1 VFPLIDRLLG
11 GVGRPI
17 SKVRA
22 MTEIEQS
29 IIQNVLKLM
38 IDNLKESWRAVYT
51 IEFSLGPTE
60 THPHMVQVTSPNEMI
75 VQFQFQIR
83 MRETV
88 AKMHL
93 AMPTLVLE
101 PIIHIFDQE
110 LYTRK
115 KIIHDG
121 TLLHQLRN
129 IPVNVS
135 IETAESS
142 FPMESL
148 LSLQVGDTLVL
159 DQKEEWP
166 VQIKVAGKN
175 KLHAVAQMD
184 ANKKAFAITGYVR
197 PRREE
202 SIDGH
207 IAE

>member
-1 VFPLIDRLLG
+1 
-11 GVGRPI
+11 
-17 SKVRA
+17 
-22 MTEIEQS
+22 
-29 IIQNVLKLM
+29 
-38 IDNLKESWRAVYT
+38 
-51 IEFSLGPTE
+51 
-60 THPHMVQVTSPNEMI
+60 
-75 VQFQFQIR
+75 

-88 AKMHL
+88 AKMNI

-101 PIIHIFDQE
+101 PITHIFDQE
-110 LYTRK
+110 LYSRK

-135 IETAESS
+135 IETAESL

-159 DQKEEWP
+159 DQKQEWP

-175 KLHAVAQMD
+175 KLHAMGQID
-184 ANKKAFAITGYVR
+184 SERKAFAITGYVR

-202 SIDGH
+202 SVDGH

>member
-1 VFPLIDRLLG
+1 
-11 GVGRPI
+11 
-17 SKVRA
+17 
-22 MTEIEQS
+22 
-29 IIQNVLKLM
+29 
-38 IDNLKESWRAVYT
+38 
-51 IEFSLGPTE
+51 
-60 THPHMVQVTSPNEMI
+60 
-75 VQFQFQIR
+75 
-83 MRETV
+83 
-88 AKMHL
+88 MHI
-93 AMPTLVLE
+93 AMPTLILE

-110 LYTRK
+110 DSRK

-135 IETAESS
+135 IETTESS

-159 DQKEEWP
+159 DQKQEWP

-184 ANKKAFAITGYVR
+184 VNRKAFAVTGSVR

-202 SIDGH
+202 SLNGH